1 MEMTI
6 TFYGCIVLLAVIL
19 FIGISRRDPSEATFF
34 DRVTTKELQGFL
46 AVFIMI
52 HHIVINFENPPKMA
66 GPMRFFYYNGILAV
80 TFYFFCS
87 GFGLLK
93 RWMTDKN
100 YLQGFMRKR
109 VFTVLVPYFI
119 CNYIYLT
126 EALIINMRTGHHFG
140 FLQLIGGF
148 FGFFLVNNEMWFAVE
163 IMLLYLAFR
172 IIFAKVKKPL
182 TGIILT
188 TVVVLAIM
196 TAGLLSGHSDSFDMS
211 YWFKGEWWYNT
222 ILMFPLGMLYAY
234 KEERINRVIRKAF
247 VSLTILTSFL
257 LIVLD
262 YLHRQLID
270 INIFWT
276 ENEYSNMIPDKLLG
290 LGVETAFEIAFLFL
304 ILLILSKIRINN
316 GALKLLGK
324 MSLEIIM
331 TNYLVIRLLYHVLLK
346 CGVLVFIPSVIVGTL
361 ICAAIIYAIKN
372 IVLERKTRFFD
383 GKVQ

>member
-316 GALKLLGK
+316 GALKFLGK